1 MNLRPNGSYGSLK
14 YDDLIGLEFIPHI
27 YIYIYIIYAQINQIR
42 SVKVSIGSI
51 IIRFVV
57 IVVIVII
64 ISILMIIPMI
74 HAHMSDTSTVNIII
88 YERLLSL

>member
-14 YDDLIGLEFIPHI
+14 YDDLIGLEFIPH
-27 YIYIYIIYAQINQIR
+27 IYIYIIYAQINQIR